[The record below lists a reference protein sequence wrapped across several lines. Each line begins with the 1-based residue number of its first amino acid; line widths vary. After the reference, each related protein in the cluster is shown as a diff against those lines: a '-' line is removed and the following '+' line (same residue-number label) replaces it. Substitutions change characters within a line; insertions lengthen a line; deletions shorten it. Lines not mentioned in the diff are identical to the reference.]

1 MRPWTLT
8 VAPGN
13 PVGPLA
19 GLVVIIT
26 GVYLTTVRLAVGAER
41 IVLGQGPWP
50 RSGRVI
56 PTSLITD
63 AHTENLTLGQV
74 FGFGIAWHARTTR
87 MTVRPGPALAL
98 SLRTGEYIRIS
109 TRDPDAAV
117 AVIQSARAGDWPG
130 GQPEEALSA
139 GAVPGAGGP
148 MTGDQQDRRPWF
160 GPRRIGFGVGPRTWQ
175 GWLIVAVPTAAI
187 VVLAILGH

>member
-1 MRPWTLT
+1 MTTRQRAYSSTVVSPWLAVASVALGAALGAWTFT

-13 PVGPLA
+13 PIGPLA
-19 GLVVIIT
+19 GLVVAAT

-56 PTSLITD
+56 PTSLVAE
-63 AHTENLTLGQV
+63 AHAESLTLGQV
-74 FGFGIAWHARTTR
+74 FGFGIAWHSRTTR

-117 AVIQSARAGDWPG
+117 AVIQSARPG
-130 GQPEEALSA
+130 GQPENA
-139 GAVPGAGGP
+139 
-148 MTGDQQDRRPWF
+148 
-160 GPRRIGFGVGPRTWQ
+160 
-175 GWLIVAVPTAAI
+175 PTA
-187 VVLAILGH
+187 GTRPGTEN